1 MNYRIRGTMTGRK
14 FCLFMVITVGKHS
27 LKKCAIVLRHLK
39 FKEVNTVKTKETTL
53 KKAQM

>member
-1 MNYRIRGTMTGRK
+1 MTGRK
-14 FCLFMVITVGKHS
+14 FGLFMVITVGKHS